1 MKRENNTHLQSWS
14 RKVKKCVLAFLIAVF
29 VIFAVLVSVGIFLSL
44 FDRLTLVR
52 WTMNSDLPEW
62 LKAFLW
68 GWY

>member
-1 MKRENNTHLQSWS
+1 MKKANNTRLQERS
-14 RKVKKCVLAFLIAVF
+14 RKVKKCVLAILIAVAVLF
-29 VIFAVLVSVGIFLSL
+29 TVLVSIGIFLSL

-52 WTMNSDLPEW
+52 WTMESGLPEW